1 VRSRSLTLVPLA
13 ALAVTLLAGCTFS
26 VGVNTA
32 PTVPAE
38 DVETLAADELEE
50 LTGVRPDIDCGDERI
65 PVEVDTSV
73 TCLLIDPVAGL
84 EFDVVL
90 SFTEVQGTVYSF
102 DIKVADVP
110 NNAPEP
116 TVEPTDPANPE
127 ATVTGDDI
135 AALVVQA
142 LTPSLGYP
150 PAVNCPEPEI
160 DVVVGNTTYC
170 QYDDVDAVSHDVEV
184 EFTFFDGTSYEVSVT
199 PIS

>member
-110 NNAPEP
+110 NNAPQP
-116 TVEPTDPANPE
+116 TAAPGASVPVTDIEGLA
-127 ATVTGDDI
+127 I
-135 AALVVQA
+135 RA
-142 LTPSLGYP
+142 LTPHLDF
-150 PAVNCPEPEI
+150 VPEVSCDATDVEI
-160 DVVVGNTTYC
+160 VVGNTVDCSYPSPDGDVAIVVTITQFDPTTG
-170 QYDDVDAVSHDVEV
+170 QYFINVS
-184 EFTFFDGTSYEVSVT
+184 
-199 PIS
+199 